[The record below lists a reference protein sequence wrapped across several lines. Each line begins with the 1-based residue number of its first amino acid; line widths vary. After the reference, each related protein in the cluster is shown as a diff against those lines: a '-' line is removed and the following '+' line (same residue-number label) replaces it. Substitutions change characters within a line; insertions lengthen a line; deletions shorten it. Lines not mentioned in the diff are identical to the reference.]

1 MGRAPRSGEI
11 ELAAG
16 TIVITGAS
24 AGLGAALAGLY
35 AGPGVTLG
43 LIGRDRS
50 RLDDV
55 AAKARAAGA
64 TVILGCLDVGDA
76 AAMGDWMLAF
86 DAANPIDLVIANAGI
101 SRGTAADG
109 TPEGLRN
116 FTDQVRI
123 NLLGAAN
130 TIEPIL
136 PAMRMRRRGQ
146 IALISSIAGLRG
158 LPDSPGYCA
167 SKAGLRAYGEA
178 LRAALRPDG
187 IAVSV
192 VSPGFFETEMVK
204 QFRGD
209 RPFMLSLARAAALTK
224 RGLDAKRSRIVFPAI
239 LGLGVRIT
247 DLLPAWIGDRIL
259 RRFRFHIAPR

>member
-1 MGRAPRSGEI
+1 MGAG
-11 ELAAG
+11 AAALTAQ

-24 AGLGAALAGLY
+24 GGLGAALAGLY

-43 LIGRDRS
+43 LIGRDRG
-50 RLDDV
+50 RLDGV
-55 AAKARAAGA
+55 AEVARATGA
-64 TVILGCLDVGDA
+64 RTSLGYLDVGDA
-76 AAMGDWMLAF
+76 AAMADWMQAF

-109 TPEGLRN
+109 TPEGLAN
-116 FTDQVRI
+116 FTEQIRV

-136 PAMRMRRRGQ
+136 PAMRSRGHGQ
-146 IALISSIAGLRG
+146 IALISSIAGFRG

-167 SKAGLRAYGEA
+167 SKAGMRAYGEA

-209 RPFMLSLARAAALTK
+209 TPFLLSLARAAELTK
-224 RGLDAKRSRIVFPAI
+224 RGLDARRSRIVFPAI
-239 LGLGVRIT
+239 LGIGVRLT
-247 DLLPAWIGDRIL
+247 DLLPAWIGDGIL
-259 RRFRFHIAPR
+259 RRFRFYIAPR